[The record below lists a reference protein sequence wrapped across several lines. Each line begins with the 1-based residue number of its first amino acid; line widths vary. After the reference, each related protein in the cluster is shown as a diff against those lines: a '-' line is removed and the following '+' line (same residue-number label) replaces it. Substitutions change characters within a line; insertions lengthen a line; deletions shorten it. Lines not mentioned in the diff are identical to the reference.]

1 MSGSALGVRCVGG
14 RLPGF
19 GLSLGVTATW
29 VGLLV
34 VLPLAA
40 LVARSVGAGWA
51 VFAEVL
57 TSERALAALGL
68 SFGAATVAATAN
80 VLLGTLV
87 AWVLV
92 RYEFPGRGVLDALV
106 DLPFAMPTAVSGLAL
121 TAVYASDGWLGR
133 WLSAAGVEVAYTR
146 LGVVVALMFIGLPF
160 VVRSVQPALSEVER
174 ELEEAAMS
182 LGASRFQTLWRVV
195 RPVVMPAMLTGFGM
209 ALARG
214 LGEYG
219 SVVFI
224 AGNVPGETEIAP
236 LLIMMRLE
244 SFDDAGAVVL
254 AVVMLAASVV
264 LMAGVHVLQARSEAW
279 LSGGNGGVR

>member
-1 MSGSALGVRCVGG
+1 MSGMAGWVRPAGG

-19 GLSLGVTATW
+19 GLTLGLTATW

-40 LVARSVGAGWA
+40 LALRSGQAGWA
-51 VFAEVL
+51 AFAEVL
-57 TSERALAALGL
+57 SSDRALSALGL
-68 SFGAATVAATAN
+68 SFAAATIAAGVN
-80 VLLGTLV
+80 LVLGTVV

-92 RYEFPGRGVLDALV
+92 RYEFPGRGLLDALV

-121 TAVYASDGWLGR
+121 TAVYAPDGWMGR
-133 WLSAAGVEVAYTR
+133 WLAELGVEVAYTR

-160 VVRSVQPALSEVER
+160 VVRAVQPALAEVEA

-182 LGASRFQTLWRVV
+182 LGASRWQTIWRVV
-195 RPVVMPAMLTGFGM
+195 RPMVLPAMLTGFGM

-244 SFDDAGAVVL
+244 EFDDRGAVVL
-254 AVVMLAASVV
+254 AVAMLLGSVLVMS
-264 LMAGVHVLQARSEAW
+264 GVHWLQSRSEAW
-279 LSGGNGGVR
+279 LSGGRGGVR